1 MSCPEWSDS
10 EDLFCSQFAKLARD
24 MKVPVG
30 LGGGSGSKASM
41 GGANSSSGP
50 AEDEE
55 DEYPGGLC

>member
-1 MSCPEWSDS
+1 MSQNGQSQSIFCP
-10 EDLFCSQFAKLARD
+10 QFAKLARD

-30 LGGGSGSKASM
+30 LGGGSGSKSSM
-41 GGANSSSGP
+41 AGANSSSGP